1 MLASPAFSLLCSLC
15 VFFLCY
21 AGLKLLVDR
30 ERERM
35 LFTSAS
41 YAGLRAN
48 VRGVSWMGDLEARL
62 QAINGR
68 KIAVGTDFD
77 PRTGELAEKRVG
89 MGVRGRGVGGKGE
102 GGGGGER
109 RGVG

>member
-1 MLASPAFSLLCSLC
+1 
-15 VFFLCY
+15 
-21 AGLKLLVDR
+21 
-30 ERERM
+30 M

-89 MGVRGRGVGGKGE
+89 MGVRGRGVEGKGSE
-102 GGGGGER
+102 EVEEKGGMTMVAKTGTWDDLFC
-109 RGVG
+109 RGLCVCR